1 MRPEAKEAATISVIS
16 SLFGLKNFVSKR
28 EKSRN
33 FDWWCSRK
41 PWVLPIMPKWPVR
54 DQWEYPRKMERHFPI
69 KLGQP
74 IEMAAVILNSFTEFP
89 NQDKEPVCKK
99 WNGEFRSE
107 YSDRNMWTTSRSD
120 PDIFR
125 SEETETNDRNFR
137 NLWRNGKHP
146 MKSSAPCLPLTDK
159 MKWGLWLGTRRES

>member
-1 MRPEAKEAATISVIS
+1 
-16 SLFGLKNFVSKR
+16 
-28 EKSRN
+28 
-33 FDWWCSRK
+33 
-41 PWVLPIMPKWPVR
+41 
-54 DQWEYPRKMERHFPI
+54 MERHFPI

-89 NQDKEPVCKK
+89 NQDKEPVCQK

-137 NLWRNGKHP
+137 NLLRNGKHP

-159 MKWGLWLGTRRES
+159 MKWGQWLGTRRESKKVYKLNILLSCYSSRYHHHAYGLGEHYNSVIPAEECSES